1 MSWMDPKPAIPFSIF
16 RTPPVM
22 ASTSPSL
29 LVNLL
34 RQPAVG
40 LPTVILFMSV
50 PGPSLPTGEQK
61 LLVRSENICA
71 PRRRRSAAAGRR
83 NWSRVTEEGL
93 MNNHHQPPTGALRV
107 AAHAI

>member
-1 MSWMDPKPAIPFSIF
+1 MKKA
-16 RTPPVM
+16 REALRRVHR
-22 ASTSPSL
+22 
-29 LVNLL
+29 LV
-34 RQPAVG
+34 RAY
-40 LPTVILFMSV
+40 LFMSV

-83 NWSRVTEEGL
+83 NWSRATEEGL